1 MITFIF
7 IATTI
12 TIFLQHRYTSKHL
25 EELTKNERNEFEDIL
40 DFLSDIKIKFDL

>member
-12 TIFLQHRYTSKHL
+12 TIILQHRYTSKHL
-25 EELTKNERNEFEDIL
+25 EEITKNEYDEFEDIL
-40 DFLSDIKIKFDL
+40 YFLSDIKIKFNL